1 MLLLVA
7 SETGHVYTFATPK
20 LQPLITKPEGKN
32 LIQACLNAPDGSD
45 YQSADYEHEED
56 VSERQAQATN
66 AANMAAIPQN
76 YAAAIAGLAGYQYPT
91 GAQGSASMA
100 QAYMNQA
107 AHYPAYASQYNNM
120 AAAYW
125 PQQQQQML
133 HQQQQQQQQQAAA
146 QQQSG
151 HGNSGTGSPGGKDE
165 EAKSSH

>member
-1 MLLLVA
+1 
-7 SETGHVYTFATPK
+7 VYTFATPK

-45 YQSADYEHEED
+45 YQSPDYENEEEM
-56 VSERQAQATN
+56 SERQAQAST

-91 GAQGSASMA
+91 GAQGSTSIA
-100 QAYMNQA
+100 QAYLNQA

-125 PQQQQQML
+125 PQQQQQQIL
-133 HQQQQQQQQQAAA
+133 HQQQQQHALA
-146 QQQSG
+146 QQQS
-151 HGNSGTGSPGGKDE
+151 NSASGTGSPGGKDDD
-165 EAKSSH
+165 AKH